1 MGQYSEMVGSKQI
14 RSTLFKRIRQILCS
28 AIIGV
33 GTLIIFIANNSNILT
48 DGRRYR
54 KQPKIEM

>member
-1 MGQYSEMVGSKQI
+1 MVGSRRI
-14 RSTLFKRIRQILCS
+14 RSTLFKRIRQILFS

>member
-1 MGQYSEMVGSKQI
+1 MGQYSEMVGSRRI
-14 RSTLFKRIRQILCS
+14 RSTLFKRIRQILFS